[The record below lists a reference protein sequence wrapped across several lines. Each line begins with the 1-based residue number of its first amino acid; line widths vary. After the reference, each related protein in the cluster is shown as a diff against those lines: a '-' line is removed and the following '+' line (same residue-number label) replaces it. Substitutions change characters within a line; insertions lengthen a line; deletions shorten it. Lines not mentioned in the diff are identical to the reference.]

1 MARECMVRARGR
13 TTYGSVLHPGV
24 IGKPGLHMFRNVFVI
39 SGRGA
44 FGLVCEAG
52 SSINVRPPLKNMN
65 GRTLLGDFS
74 RLRVG
79 ALGGSFHGCCYLS
92 E

>member
-1 MARECMVRARGR
+1 M
-13 TTYGSVLHPGV
+13 TYGSVLHPGV

-39 SGRGA
+39 SGWGA
-44 FGLVCEAG
+44 FGFVWEAG
-52 SSINVRPPLKNMN
+52 PSITPLKIMN